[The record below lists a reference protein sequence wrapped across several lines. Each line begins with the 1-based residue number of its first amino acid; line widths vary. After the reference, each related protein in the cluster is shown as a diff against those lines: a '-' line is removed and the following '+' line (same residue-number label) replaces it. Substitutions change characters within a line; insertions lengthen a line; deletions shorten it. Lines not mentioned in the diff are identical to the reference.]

1 MTNEPATTLVP
12 TLARRAWAVLLL
24 AWLPL
29 LVGYP
34 LAIAWMAENR
44 LEGLLVGLRTVV
56 IGGTLIAGVWWLSG
70 RLRWPERASVGFYL
84 AQLGAALAFAGVWW
98 FSTVVLGGLQAS
110 RPAIATLREAATS
123 PYLAW
128 NLLFGIVTYGLVV
141 GVSYALRAGE
151 RAREQQIRAAEADAI
166 ATRAQLTALQAQLNP
181 HFLFNT
187 LHSLSALIRRDPATA
202 EEAMDRLGD
211 LLRYALTHGS
221 RASVPLREEWAFVEN
236 YLAIEQIRMGERLC
250 VVTDVAADALRHQV
264 PPFCL
269 QPLVENAIRHG
280 LDSRPDG
287 GTLWIS
293 IDSEPDRLVLRVR
306 DDGVGAETPVAKPQT
321 GIGLR
326 ALEKQLE
333 IWEDGPGRLTIDTR
347 PGAGFTAT
355 VVLPTGNGAPNPEPT
370 PASAESEVTT

>member
-1 MTNEPATTLVP
+1 MQDETTTRVP
-12 TLARRAWAVLLL
+12 TLGRRAWAVLLL

-34 LAIAWMAENR
+34 LAIAWMVENR
-44 LEGLLVGLRTVV
+44 LEGLLVGLRTVLV
-56 IGGTLIAGVWWLSG
+56 GGLLIAGVWWLSG
-70 RLRWPERASVGFYL
+70 RLRWPERASAGFYL
-84 AQLGAALAFAGVWW
+84 AHLGAALAFAAVWW
-98 FSTVVLGGLQAS
+98 FSTLVLGGLQG
-110 RPAIATLREAATS
+110 PEPVVETLREAAAS

-187 LHSLSALIRRDPATA
+187 LHSLSVLIRRDPATA
-202 EEAMDRLGD
+202 EEALDRLGD
-211 LLRYALTHGS
+211 LLRYALTNGS
-221 RASVPLREEWAFVEN
+221 QDSVPLREEWAFVEN
-236 YLAIEQIRMGERLC
+236 YLAIERIRMGERLC
-250 VVTDVAADALRHQV
+250 VVSDVASDALRHQV

-287 GTLWIS
+287 GTLWIRIES
-293 IDSEPDRLVLRVR
+293 QTDRLVLRVR
-306 DDGVGAETPVAKPQT
+306 DDGVGTELPVAEPQT

-333 IWEDGPGRLTIDTR
+333 IWEEGSGRLTIDTS

-355 VVLPTGNGAPNPEPT
+355 VVLPTGNAAPNLEPRSSPEK
-370 PASAESEVTT
+370 SEVSG